1 MRRVP
6 RVRTHTCPLF
16 SSFPFWVCPEPVL
29 VVVFLRYLKGTKAT
43 RSETKV
49 AVSAGAHPIRGPRM
63 WAEEQFKMAI
73 DRNEGLAFGLEEM
86 LMVRKHENSAPCF
99 QVFLVCVCPEPVLA
113 NRRSVFSSR
122 DAESNVC
129 GLFRSM
135 LAISMDET
143 R

>member
-1 MRRVP
+1 
-6 RVRTHTCPLF
+6 
-16 SSFPFWVCPEPVL
+16 
-29 VVVFLRYLKGTKAT
+29 
-43 RSETKV
+43 
-49 AVSAGAHPIRGPRM
+49 M

-86 LMVRKHENSAPCF
+86 LMVRKHEKSAPCF

-113 NRRSVFSSR
+113 NRHSVFSSR
-122 DAESNVC
+122 DAESNVFC
-129 GLFRSM
+129 LFRSM